1 MRLGQLARKINV
13 KPVQIA
19 SFLEKEHNIII
30 ESNLNTKIENESL
43 VLVLDHFKIDEII
56 ENVEEEIKV
65 NQPIES
71 EVVEGIKKQVDEIEI
86 SQEILAQEIVGGREI
101 ENVEEVE
108 TLTAI
113 DEDGGE
119 IELTV
124 VDGVIKVPK
133 KELEGFKV
141 VGKIDLPE
149 KKRSVA
155 FIITTGGDSTDITEE
170 IYSKKELVS
179 KRKKEL
185 YLERKRK
192 RQEKNKNKK
201 GNQRKILSEIELKE
215 RANKLAVEKQIQKSK
230 INKDLKKK
238 RYEEKIKS
246 QVITKKTTAKK
257 KRKKQDTLDS
267 NQKQLKKPTSTW
279 GKIINW
285 FNT

>member
-201 GNQRKILSEIELKE
+201 GNLRKILSEIELKE